1 MLVPNVDFPIEN
13 ACSNNFELW
22 RQELSSAKDTI
33 NEDQIKSYE
42 RLRIA
47 CNVIT
52 TDCIQSAKFAKHYT

>member
-1 MLVPNVDFPIEN
+1 MDFPIGN
-13 ACSNNFELW
+13 ACSSNSEFW

-33 NEDQIKSYE
+33 NEDQIQSYE

-52 TDCIQSAKFAKHYT
+52 TDCIQSAKFTKHYT